1 LRAVVVVGL
10 VLVAPREVHDLVFRC
25 ARVAGCDAGGAD
37 RTARNVTAAEVRF
50 GGALP
55 AVIDALASGVLAST
69 WAMAADALVS
79 AEVDARDHGSAT
91 ATFDPPVPLAAL
103 AATVAEASARGVVV
117 SGIPSDATGG
127 LEIATLDL
135 APGQMEP
142 AAGSGTDAHRDGLQ
156 VDRGAFEA
164 LVEAAAAF
172 LVAEETLDA
181 LEG

>member
-1 LRAVVVVGL
+1 MVGL

-37 RTARNVTAAEVRF
+37 RAARNVTVAEVRF
-50 GGALP
+50 GKALP
-55 AVIDALASGVLAST
+55 AVVDALASGTFTST
-69 WAMAADALVS
+69 WSRAADVLVS

-135 APGQMEP
+135 APGQVEP

>member
-1 LRAVVVVGL
+1 VAGS

-25 ARVAGCDAGGAD
+25 ARVAGCDACGAD
-37 RTARNVTAAEVRF
+37 RTARNVTTAEVRF
-50 GGALP
+50 GEALP
-55 AVIDALASGVLAST
+55 AVVDALASGALTST
-69 WAMAADALVS
+69 WAMAADALVA

-91 ATFDPPVPLAAL
+91 AIFDPPVPLAAL

-127 LEIATLDL
+127 SEIATLDL
-135 APGQMEP
+135 APGQVEP
-142 AAGSGTDAHRDGLQ
+142 AARPGTDAHRDGLP
-156 VDRGAFEA
+156 VDRGAFDA

-172 LVAEETLDA
+172 LVAEEALDA

>member
-1 LRAVVVVGL
+1 MTGS

-37 RTARNVTAAEVRF
+37 RTARNVTAAEIRF
-50 GGALP
+50 GGAL
-55 AVIDALASGVLAST
+55 AVGVDALASGAFTST
-69 WAMAADALVS
+69 WAMAADALVA

-127 LEIATLDL
+127 LELATLDL
-135 APGQMEP
+135 APGQVEP
-142 AAGSGTDAHRDGLQ
+142 AAGPVTDAHRDGLS
-156 VDRGAFEA
+156 VDRRAFAA
-164 LVEAAAAF
+164 LVEVAAAF
-172 LVAEETLDA
+172 LVAEEALDA
-181 LEG
+181 LEN

>member
-1 LRAVVVVGL
+1 MAGS

-37 RTARNVTAAEVRF
+37 RTARNVTAAEIRF
-50 GGALP
+50 GGAL
-55 AVIDALASGVLAST
+55 AVVVDALASGAFTST

-117 SGIPSDATGG
+117 SGIPSDATGE
-127 LEIATLDL
+127 LELATVDL
-135 APGQMEP
+135 GPGQVEA
-142 AAGSGTDAHRDGLQ
+142 AAGSGTHAYRDGLP
-156 VDRGAFEA
+156 VDRGAFEV

-172 LVAEETLDA
+172 LVAEESLDV

>member
-1 LRAVVVVGL
+1 MTGS

-37 RTARNVTAAEVRF
+37 RTARNVTTAEVRF
-50 GGALP
+50 GGALL
-55 AVIDALASGVLAST
+55 AVVDALASGAFTST
-69 WAMAADALVS
+69 WAMAADALVA

-127 LEIATLDL
+127 SEIATLDL

-142 AAGSGTDAHRDGLQ
+142 TAGPGTDAHRDGLP
-156 VDRGAFEA
+156 VDRGAFDA
-164 LVEAAAAF
+164 LVEVAAAF
-172 LVAEETLDA
+172 LVAEEALDA

>member
-1 LRAVVVVGL
+1 MVGS

-37 RTARNVTAAEVRF
+37 RAARNVTAAEVRF

-55 AVIDALASGVLAST
+55 AVVAALASGAFPST
-69 WAMAADALVS
+69 WALAADVLVS

-135 APGQMEP
+135 APGQVEA

>member
-1 LRAVVVVGL
+1 MVGS

-37 RTARNVTAAEVRF
+37 RAARNVTVAEVRF
-50 GGALP
+50 GKALP
-55 AVIDALASGVLAST
+55 AVVDALASGTFTST
-69 WAMAADALVS
+69 WSRAADLLVS
-79 AEVDARDHGSAT
+79 AEGDARYHGAAT

-135 APGQMEP
+135 APGQVEP

-164 LVEAAAAF
+164 RGEAAAAF

>member
-1 LRAVVVVGL
+1 VAGS

-37 RTARNVTAAEVRF
+37 RAARNVTAAEVRF

-55 AVIDALASGVLAST
+55 VVVDALASGAFTST

-135 APGQMEP
+135 APGQVEP
-142 AAGSGTDAHRDGLQ
+142 AAGSGTDAHRDGLP

-172 LVAEETLDA
+172 LVAEEALDA

>member
-1 LRAVVVVGL
+1 MAGS

-37 RTARNVTAAEVRF
+37 RTARNVTVAEVQF
-50 GGALP
+50 GGALA
-55 AVIDALASGVLAST
+55 AVADALNSEAFTST

-79 AEVDARDHGSAT
+79 AEVNARHHGSAT

-103 AATVAEASARGVVV
+103 AAAVAEATARGVAV

-127 LEIATLDL
+127 SEIATLDL
-135 APGQMEP
+135 APGQVEP
-142 AAGSGTDAHRDGLQ
+142 AADPGTNAYRDGLP
-156 VDRGAFEA
+156 VDRGAFDA

-172 LVAEETLDA
+172 LVAEEALDA

>member
-1 LRAVVVVGL
+1 MVGS

-25 ARVAGCDAGGAD
+25 ARVAGCDAGDAD
-37 RTARNVTAAEVRF
+37 RTARSVTAAEVRF
-50 GGALP
+50 GGVLP
-55 AVIDALASGVLAST
+55 AVIDALTSGAFTST
-69 WAMAADALVS
+69 WAKAADALVS

-135 APGQMEP
+135 APGQVEP

>member
-1 LRAVVVVGL
+1 MVGS

-50 GGALP
+50 GGALQ
-55 AVIDALASGVLAST
+55 AVIDALLSGVLAST
-69 WAMAADALVS
+69 WAKAADALAS
-79 AEVDARDHGSAT
+79 AEGDARDHGSAT

-103 AATVAEASARGVVV
+103 AATGAEASARGVVV

-135 APGQMEP
+135 APGQVEP

-172 LVAEETLDA
+172 LVAEEALDA

>member
-1 LRAVVVVGL
+1 MAGS

-37 RTARNVTAAEVRF
+37 RTARNVTTAEVRF

-55 AVIDALASGVLAST
+55 AVVDALASGAFTST
-69 WAMAADALVS
+69 WVMAADALVA
-79 AEVDARDHGSAT
+79 AEIDARDYGSAT

-127 LEIATLDL
+127 SEITTLDL
-135 APGQMEP
+135 APGQVEP
-142 AAGSGTDAHRDGLQ
+142 AVRPGTDAHRDGLP
-156 VDRGAFEA
+156 VDRGAFDA

-172 LVAEETLDA
+172 LVAEEALDA

>member
-1 LRAVVVVGL
+1 MVGS

-50 GGALP
+50 GEALP
-55 AVIDALASGVLAST
+55 AAVDALASGAFTST
-69 WAMAADALVS
+69 WTMAADALVS
-79 AEVDARDHGSAT
+79 AEVDARYHGSAT

-103 AATVAEASARGVVV
+103 AATIAEASARGVVV

-135 APGQMEP
+135 APGQVEP
-142 AAGSGTDAHRDGLQ
+142 AAGSGTDAHRDGLP

-172 LVAEETLDA
+172 LVAEEALDA

>member
-1 LRAVVVVGL
+1 VVGS

-55 AVIDALASGVLAST
+55 AAVDALTSGAFTST

-79 AEVDARDHGSAT
+79 AEVEARDHGSAT

-135 APGQMEP
+135 APGQVEP
-142 AAGSGTDAHRDGLQ
+142 AAGSGTDAHRDGLP

-172 LVAEETLDA
+172 LVAEEALDA

>member
-1 LRAVVVVGL
+1 MVGS

-25 ARVAGCDAGGAD
+25 ARVAGCDAGDAD
-37 RTARNVTAAEVRF
+37 RTARSVTAAEVRF

-55 AVIDALASGVLAST
+55 AVIDALASGAFTST
-69 WAMAADALVS
+69 WAKAADALVS
-79 AEVDARDHGSAT
+79 AEVDARDYGSAT

-135 APGQMEP
+135 APGQVKST
-142 AAGSGTDAHRDGLQ
+142 AGPRTDAHRDGLQ

-172 LVAEETLDA
+172 LVAEEALDA